1 MLLKSK
7 KHKLKLFECARTVS
21 VTIVGSSNFFCDLVK
36 KEKSCV
42 IMISDEDWIT
52 PTIHCS
58 NGTKLPVEEA
68 TMPQLSILKKYVNKQ
83 MRITLP
89 VSNQENGQP

>member
-1 MLLKSK
+1 
-7 KHKLKLFECARTVS
+7 
-21 VTIVGSSNFFCDLVK
+21 
-36 KEKSCV
+36 
-42 IMISDEDWIT
+42 MISDDDWFT

-58 NGTKLPVEEA
+58 NGTKLPIEES

-89 VSNQENGQP
+89 VSLQSLSSLEILVTFGVKSKNQFPYRMDVLYKGRLSVMTIRRAIV